1 VLVPNWIFARQNF
14 PVVELFVFPGPQF
27 VVQFILPSLINFSL
41 VGKSFI
47 FPMNLQPPID
57 QNSISIYSGNAPI
70 IKARLEQF
78 LNARPMLR
86 KWTLPNYVRL
96 SGFPEYE
103 AQMKLIFHDA
113 QIYDVVMGRAL
124 RTVPYPAEPV
134 AVTNCRRIYDE
145 ANSQAYSLIVRTFT
159 TANSGFVDRCEW
171 LD

>member
-1 VLVPNWIFARQNF
+1 
-14 PVVELFVFPGPQF
+14 
-27 VVQFILPSLINFSL
+27 
-41 VGKSFI
+41 
-47 FPMNLQPPID
+47 MNLQPPID

-96 SGFPEYE
+96 SGFPEYG

-124 RTVPYPAEPV
+124 RTVPYPAEPF
-134 AVTNCRRIYDE
+134 AVTNGRRIYDE
-145 ANSQAYSLIVRTFT
+145 ANFQAYSLIVRTFT
-159 TANSGFVDRCEW
+159 TANSGFVDASGSIENNGQ
-171 LD
+171 LL